1 MDLSTAHDERYG
13 PFSPLTQS
21 PSKGLYHLDS
31 PRGDLI
37 HIKSLRSV
45 PLSTTCSRL
54 RRGVQRGIAPLP
66 GV

>member
-31 PRGDLI
+31 PQGTN

>member
-31 PRGDLI
+31 PTGDY